1 MSPRI
6 TQLTTKSQKAANEIN
21 IWTHTTSATKIRQKG
36 LLKTIGTQI
45 DGWNEAHDIKSGQ
58 ME

>member
-1 MSPRI
+1 MK
-6 TQLTTKSQKAANEIN
+6 LTCEHILPVPQ
-21 IWTHTTSATKIRQKG
+21 KIRQKG

-58 ME
+58 VE